1 MVSTSLRQLTDEVS
15 RLRRQRGDKVHLPEA
30 LREAA
35 AYLAASHGIRVVSR
49 ELGISRNSLRPWMK
63 RYPVAPAPRA
73 QRSRS
78 KAQAAQRP
86 EPVAFF
92 EIKTSPAAAPGRAPE
107 GATSTVE
114 LTRPDGL
121 TMRVTGELA
130 KELVAA
136 MLEKFTTVRGG
147 TL

>member
-15 RLRRQRGDKVHLPEA
+15 RHRRQRGDKVHLPEA

-63 RYPVAPAPRA
+63 RYPVAPAPRTK
-73 QRSRS
+73 RSRS
-78 KAQAAQRP
+78 TARAAPRP

-92 EIKTSPAAAPGRAPE
+92 EIKTSSATAPNHASE

-114 LTRPDGL
+114 LTRPDGM

-130 KELVAA
+130 KELLAGL
-136 MLEKFTTVRGG
+136 LEKFTTVRGG

>member
-15 RLRRQRGDKVHLPEA
+15 RHRRQCGGKVHLPEA

-73 QRSRS
+73 RRSRS
-78 KAQAAQRP
+78 TAQAAPRS

-92 EIKTSPAAAPGRAPE
+92 EIKTSAATAPGRASE
-107 GATSTVE
+107 SATSTVE
-114 LTRPDGL
+114 LTRPDGM

-130 KELVAA
+130 KELAA
-136 MLEKFTTVRGG
+136 SLLEKFTTPKGA